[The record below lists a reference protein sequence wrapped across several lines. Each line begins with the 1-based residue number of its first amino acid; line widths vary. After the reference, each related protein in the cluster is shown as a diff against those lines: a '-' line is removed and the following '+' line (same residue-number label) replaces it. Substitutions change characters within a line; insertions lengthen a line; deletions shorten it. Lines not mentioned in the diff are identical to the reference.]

1 VVRQIMES
9 TGMLE
14 VARRPVDA
22 TRAPPGRSCA
32 DLVVPGYQELAVCPY
47 GIGRER

>member
-1 VVRQIMES
+1 MES

-14 VARRPVDA
+14 ATRRPVDA

-32 DLVVPGYQELAVCPY
+32 DLVVSGYQELAVCTY
-47 GIGRER
+47 GVGRER